1 MNEQQVLLAVRDLRI
16 SYDTRTGRRQA
27 LAGIDFTVQRGEIL
41 AIVGESGSGKSTT
54 ASALIGLLPAQA
66 QFDAASIQFAGQ
78 ELRGASER
86 QWQAIRGQQIS
97 LVPQDPGLSLD
108 PLKRID
114 SQLRETIKLPGAPPA
129 AVLARCLQLLD
140 EVGLEDPA
148 RIMRAYPHQLSGGM
162 RQRVLIAMALANAPA
177 LIIADEPTSALDVAV
192 QRQILDSLHTLSR
205 ARGCAVLL
213 ITHDL
218 SVALER
224 ADRVLVMRHGRIV
237 EAGPAHQVLRA
248 PQHAY
253 TRQLLQASPSLHG
266 AVRGEPASAPAPL
279 LQVDNLRKVFAA
291 AGQPARVAVADVS
304 LHVPRH
310 GTTSI
315 VGASGSGKSTTAR
328 LLLGLEQADG
338 GTLRFAGQDI
348 TQHSSRAWRELR
360 RQIQVVYQNPN
371 ASLNPRLTLEQII
384 SEPLQAFAVG
394 DRAWRKARVASLL
407 EQVELSADMAQRYPR
422 QLSGGQ
428 LQRVAIARALALE
441 PQLLVLDEPLS
452 ALDAA
457 VQGQILKLLASLQTS
472 LGLSYLFIS
481 HDLAV
486 VRQISDHV
494 VVMHAGRV
502 VEQGSAGQI
511 FLRPQ
516 HPYTQTLLAA
526 APGQANHSAAI
537 ASRVASA

>member
-1 MNEQQVLLAVRDLRI
+1 MNEQQLLLTVRDLRI
-16 SYDTRTGRRQA
+16 SYDSRAGRRQA
-27 LAGIDFTVQRGEIL
+27 LAGIDFILQRGEIL

-66 QFDAASIQFAGQ
+66 QIDTGSIEFAGV

-86 QWQAIRGQQIS
+86 QWQAIRGQRVS
-97 LVPQDPGLSLD
+97 LVPQDPGLALD
-108 PLKRID
+108 PVKRIG
-114 SQLRETIKLPGAPPA
+114 SQLHEAIKLPGAQS
-129 AVLARCLQLLD
+129 AVLHERCVQLLG

-148 RIMRAYPHQLSGGM
+148 HIMRAYPHQLSGGM

-192 QRQILDSLHTLSR
+192 QRQILDSLHALTR

-224 ADRVLVMRHGRIV
+224 ADRVLVMRHGRII
-237 EAGPAHQVLRA
+237 EAGSAHQVLRA
-248 PQHAY
+248 PQQPY
-253 TRQLLQASPSLHG
+253 TRQLLQAMPSLHG
-266 AVRGEPASAPAPL
+266 ALRPERAAGQAPL
-279 LQVDNLRKVFAA
+279 LQVDNLRKVFAG

-328 LLLGLEQADG
+328 LLLGLETADG

-348 TQHSSRAWRELR
+348 TQYSPRAWRELR

-371 ASLNPRLTLEQII
+371 ASLNPRLTLSQII

-407 EQVELSADMAQRYPR
+407 EQVELSAEMAQRYPR

-457 VQGQILKLLASLQTS
+457 VQGQILKLLETLQVN

-516 HPYTQTLLAA
+516 HPYTQALLAA
-526 APGQANHSAAI
+526 APGHTSHLETLPQRLANA
-537 ASRVASA
+537 